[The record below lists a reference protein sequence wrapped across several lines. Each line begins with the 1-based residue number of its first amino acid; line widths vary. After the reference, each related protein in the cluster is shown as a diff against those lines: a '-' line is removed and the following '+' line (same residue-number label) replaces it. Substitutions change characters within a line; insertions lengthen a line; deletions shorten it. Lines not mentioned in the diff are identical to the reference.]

1 MPADQVGWRV
11 AVILERCDERV
22 HALLSKYVALLALP
36 TDHLYVTTDRPTF
49 ARWIGRRTIRGSI
62 GGAYCFVRANGRH
75 AVLINLDRID
85 VSRESAIEVV
95 VAEELLHMR
104 DQLDGDTRGHAHH
117 GYDRIAHRVS
127 RLTDVPLAGIRSAL
141 LPVER
146 RPVKYRYACPQCE
159 RRVDRRRKGT
169 WSCGR
174 CSPTFD
180 RRFILRI
187 VEVLDVPATGAASE
201 AAKPHG

>member
-1 MPADQVGWRV
+1 M
-11 AVILERCDERV
+11 ILELCDARIHDLLAKYIE
-22 HALLSKYVALLALP
+22 LLSLP
-36 TDHLYVTTDRPTF
+36 TDHLYVTTHRPTF
-49 ARWIGRRTIRGSI
+49 ARWIGRRTIRASI

-75 AVLINLDRID
+75 TILINLDRID
-85 VSRESAIEVV
+85 VSRKSAIEVV

-127 RLTDVPLAGIRSAL
+127 RLTGVPLAEIRRAL
-141 LPVER
+141 LPIER
-146 RPVKYRYACPQCE
+146 RPFRYRYACPQCE
-159 RRVDRRRKGT
+159 RRIDRRRKGT

-174 CSPTFD
+174 CAPTFD

-187 VEVLDVPATGAASE
+187 VEVLDVPATVVASDGAT
-201 AAKPHG
+201 PHS